1 MSTKKRGPGRPP
13 KSKNKKKPVAS
24 APARNTH
31 TVPSHFWS
39 QVGAIILA
47 VVTAMLVAGLFG
59 MGGELPVGFAN
70 AVRWLVGWTAF
81 VIPVVLAVQ
90 IIQVFKQPEDRIPAV
105 IWVTTV
111 IFLAL
116 FAGTFQLALPDPTSL
131 ELAQA
136 GNGGGTVGWAVA
148 DVALGFVNV
157 PIAALIFVTLM
168 LILLMFIFS
177 ISPGAVVQAIH
188 DFIGHEAAE
197 D

>member
-1 MSTKKRGPGRPP
+1 MSAKKRGPGRPP
-13 KSKNKKKPVAS
+13 KSKNKKKPAASS
-24 APARNTH
+24 APARNVH

-81 VIPVVLAVQ
+81 VIPVVFAVQ

-116 FAGTFQLALPDPTSL
+116 FAGTGRLGCGRRSARLCERTNSCFDICHLDADS
-131 ELAQA
+131 
-136 GNGGGTVGWAVA
+136 A
-148 DVALGFVNV
+148 DVYLFYFAGR
-157 PIAALIFVTLM
+157 
-168 LILLMFIFS
+168 S
-177 ISPGAVVQAIH
+177 SPGYP
-188 DFIGHEAAE
+188 
-197 D
+197 

>member
-1 MSTKKRGPGRPP
+1 MSAKKRGPGRPP

-81 VIPVVLAVQ
+81 VIPVVFAVQ
-90 IIQVFKQPEDRIPAV
+90 IIQVSHTGGHLGNHGYISSAVCGYFPAGS
-105 IWVTTV
+105 
-111 IFLAL
+111 
-116 FAGTFQLALPDPTSL
+116 AGP
-131 ELAQA
+131 
-136 GNGGGTVGWAVA
+136 
-148 DVALGFVNV
+148 DVA
-157 PIAALIFVTLM
+157 
-168 LILLMFIFS
+168 
-177 ISPGAVVQAIH
+177 
-188 DFIGHEAAE
+188 
-197 D
+197 